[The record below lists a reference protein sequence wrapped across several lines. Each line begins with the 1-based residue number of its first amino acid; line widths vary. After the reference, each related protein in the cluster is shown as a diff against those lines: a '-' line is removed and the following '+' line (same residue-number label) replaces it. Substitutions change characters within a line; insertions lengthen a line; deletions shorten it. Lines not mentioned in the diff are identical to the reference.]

1 MPANKAFDDGDTSTA
16 AVPTSTITNR
26 GTNTTNISDN
36 SDNNNLNNLPNE
48 SSLLSGHL
56 DTYFSDEKI
65 IIPNIETVSY
75 ILNLEAVHFFKVN
88 NNNLFS

>member
-1 MPANKAFDDGDTSTA
+1 MPANNAFDDGDTSTA

-36 SDNNNLNNLPNE
+36 SDSNINNLPNE

-65 IIPNIETVSY
+65 IIPNIETVS
-75 ILNLEAVHFFKVN
+75 IFFKFRRCKFFLKLTAN
-88 NNNLFS
+88 RII